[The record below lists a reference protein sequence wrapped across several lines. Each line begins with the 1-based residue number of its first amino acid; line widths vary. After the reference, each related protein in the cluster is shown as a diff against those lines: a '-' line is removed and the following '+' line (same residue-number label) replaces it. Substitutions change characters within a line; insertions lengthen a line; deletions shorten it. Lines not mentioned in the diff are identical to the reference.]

1 MTNRLQ
7 TLQTFLSWTTAC
19 RRDMPSF
26 YSITARL
33 KGGAPSILH
42 IRDSLIH
49 KSPGVLWLAK
59 YYTNRGVVYVLK
71 QMLERLKDE
80 FNDMLNN
87 DNIDDHEW
95 KKQLLIIFQNSCL
108 SFLRLNCDIDDPLW
122 QSCTMRNAY
131 IPELDIFCETYIIYI
146 YNEMRKESEVE
157 EDNTL
162 PLCPLENTT
171 VTDWEKKMKILQL
184 ALGQCYELFP
194 NLRHVSYFKS
204 KYKKKRTL
212 MIESEKKSILTS
224 SRSNT
229 KSTKTDKNIKF
240 NTKNEKNSTSKQKST
255 KSFTIS
261 LPQNVKEGD
270 TYEVMISQKIG
281 KENFKK
287 ILVLT
292 VPSDDLRTLKF
303 SVNIP
308 NEKNLSNIRVKK
320 RKIKNTG
327 NDMEIKRTKVL

>member
-26 YSITARL
+26 YSITATL
-33 KGGAPSILH
+33 KGEAPSKLH
-42 IRDSLIH
+42 TRDNLLH
-49 KSPGVLWLAK
+49 KTPGVLWLAK
-59 YYTNRGVVYVLK
+59 YFCNRGVVYVLK

-95 KKQLLIIFQNSCL
+95 KKQLLNIFQNSCL

-122 QSCTMRNAY
+122 QSYSMRNAY
-131 IPELDIFCETYIIYI
+131 LPELDIFCESYIIYI
-146 YNEMRKESEVE
+146 YNEMRKDEVK
-157 EDNTL
+157 EDKTL
-162 PLCPLENTT
+162 PIYPLENTA

-194 NLRHVSYFKS
+194 NLRHFSYFKR
-204 KYKKKRTL
+204 KYKKKRSL
-212 MIESEKKSILTS
+212 MMESEKKSISTS
-224 SRSNT
+224 SHTNT
-229 KSTKTDKNIKF
+229 KSTKTDKHIKF
-240 NTKNEKNSTSKQKST
+240 KPKNEKNSNSKQKGA
-255 KSFTIS
+255 KLFTIS

-270 TYEVMISQKIG
+270 TYEVLISQKIG
-281 KENFKK
+281 NDTFKK
-287 ILVLT
+287 ILLLT
-292 VPSDDLRTLKF
+292 VPSDDLRTLSF

-308 NEKNLSNIRVKK
+308 NENNLSNIRVKK
-320 RKIKNTG
+320 RKIKHDDDLKT
-327 NDMEIKRTKVL
+327 KRNKII